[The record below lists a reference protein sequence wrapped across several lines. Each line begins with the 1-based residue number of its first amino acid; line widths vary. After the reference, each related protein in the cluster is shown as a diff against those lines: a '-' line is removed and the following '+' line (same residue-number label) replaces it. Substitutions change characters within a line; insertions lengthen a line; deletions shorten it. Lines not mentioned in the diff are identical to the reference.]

1 MSVKAELL
9 CLEYRSPHL
18 FSLCGVCWAVS
29 GTLWNPR
36 GHTLKC
42 SPPLCLV
49 TQSYLTFATPWTV
62 GHQAPLCTGF
72 SRQAHCSGL
81 PLPPPGGLP
90 DTGITFLSRCLL
102 HCRQSFFFFFL
113 SFFFSFFFFLP
124 LSHWETQ
131 IREYRILISRGNIE

>member
-1 MSVKAELL
+1 MKPRQTMSVKAELL
-9 CLEYRSPHL
+9 CLEYWSPHL

-49 TQSYLTFATPWTV
+49 AQSYLTFATPWTI

-72 SRQAHCSGL
+72 SRQVYWSGL
-81 PLPPPGGLP
+81 SLPPRGDRPNPGMETVSLMPPSLAGGFFTTSATWKATL
-90 DTGITFLSRCLL
+90 FNNNLS
-102 HCRQSFFFFFL
+102 
-113 SFFFSFFFFLP
+113 
-124 LSHWETQ
+124 
-131 IREYRILISRGNIE
+131 ILIH